1 MPNKRR
7 GLALVLVILVSC
19 VAAAPG
25 GAASPVE
32 AIAAELDKKITA
44 PNAILMEASS
54 GMVVWERAADTPRPI
69 ASVVKIMTLTLV
81 MEALARGDV
90 KLDDM
95 VTASEHVSSMGGS
108 QIWLEVGETMP
119 MRDLIKAVAI
129 ESANDAAVALA
140 EHVAGSEMAFVAR
153 MNERAAELGCTN
165 TKFLNATGLPGDG
178 DADCLS
184 SARDVAIMS
193 RELLKHPEVHQ
204 WLTIWMGDV
213 RDGKNLLTNTNR
225 LIRFYSGADGLKT
238 GYTQRARYCLSATA
252 KRNGVRIIGV
262 VLGVSTSAQRFTD
275 ASTLLDAGFS
285 LFEARSVSPAGKPI
299 GQVDVLRGA
308 ATKVNAVT
316 EGDLAVVNL
325 RGQAS
330 KVEVKVELPQYV
342 QSPVKKGQALGKMQ
356 ALTEGKVY
364 SEVRLVAE
372 VDVPRA
378 PLGKLLRRHTGMLLK
393 SVFSFGEARKVYGG

>member
-1 MPNKRR
+1 MLTTHR
-7 GLALVLVILVSC
+7 GLALILAILLLC
-19 VAAAPG
+19 AAAAPVN
-25 GAASPVE
+25 AASPVE
-32 AIAAELDKKITA
+32 AIAAELNKKIVA

-54 GMVVWERAADTPRPI
+54 GMVVWERAADVAKPI

-81 MEALARGDV
+81 MEALAKGDI
-90 KLDDM
+90 KLDEM
-95 VTASEHVSSMGGS
+95 VIASEHVSSMGGS
-108 QIWLEVGETMP
+108 QIWLEVGEAMSVQ
-119 MRDLIKAVAI
+119 DLLKAVAI

-153 MNERAAELGCTN
+153 MNERAAQLGCKN
-165 TKFLNATGLPGDG
+165 TKFINATGLPGDG
-178 DADCLS
+178 GDDCLS

-193 RELLKHPEVHQ
+193 RELLKYPDVHQ

-252 KRNGVRIIGV
+252 KKNGVRIIGV
-262 VLGVSTSAQRFTD
+262 VLGVPTSAQRFTD

-285 LFEARSVSPAGKPI
+285 LFEARNVAPSGKPI

-308 ATKVNAVT
+308 NTKVNAVT
-316 EGDLAVVNL
+316 AGDLSVVNL
-325 RGQAS
+325 RGQES
-330 KVEVKVELPQYV
+330 KVEVRVELPRYV
-342 QSPVKKGQALGKMQ
+342 QSPVRKGQTLGKMQ

-372 VDVPRA
+372 VDVDRA
-378 PLGKLLRRHTGMLLK
+378 PLIRLLRRHTGMLLR

>member
-1 MPNKRR
+1 MLTTHR
-7 GLALVLVILVSC
+7 GLALILAILLLC
-19 VAAAPG
+19 AAAAPVN
-25 GAASPVE
+25 AASPVE
-32 AIAAELDKKITA
+32 AIAAELNKKIVA

-54 GMVVWERAADTPRPI
+54 GMVVWERAADVAKPI

-81 MEALARGDV
+81 MEALAKGDI
-90 KLDDM
+90 KLDEM
-95 VTASEHVSSMGGS
+95 VIASEHVSSMGGS
-108 QIWLEVGETMP
+108 QIWLEVGEAMSVQ
-119 MRDLIKAVAI
+119 DLLKAVAI

-153 MNERAAELGCTN
+153 MNERAAQLGCKN
-165 TKFLNATGLPGDG
+165 TKFINATGLPGDG
-178 DADCLS
+178 GDDCLS

-193 RELLKHPEVHQ
+193 RELLKYPDVHQ

-252 KRNGVRIIGV
+252 KKNGVRIIGV
-262 VLGVSTSAQRFTD
+262 VLGVPTSAQRFTD

-285 LFEARSVSPAGKPI
+285 LFEARNVAPSGKPI

-308 ATKVNAVT
+308 NTKVNAVT
-316 EGDLAVVNL
+316 AGDLSVVNL
-325 RGQAS
+325 RGQES
-330 KVEVKVELPQYV
+330 KVEVRVELPRYV
-342 QSPVKKGQALGKMQ
+342 QSPVRKGQMLGKMQ

-372 VDVPRA
+372 VDVDRA
-378 PLGKLLRRHTGMLLK
+378 PLIRLLRRHTGMLLR